1 MYFFRFRRFSYPM
14 WMACCMV
21 GNCDSAIAKSGS
33 KTCLTLCYRLN
44 WSTAPAAFSSL
55 LLPLRKAERNIQR
68 QLGGGSTDVDVVGF
82 STTGLT
88 SEKPEPS
95 IGHTCVPEI
104 TGQVICGLFSKLD
117 FHRLSILFDRTVLWN
132 SLWKSLVWY
141 LCERSELRMLLKGKI
156 PKISFLTPFS

>member
-1 MYFFRFRRFSYPM
+1 M

-95 IGHTCVPEI
+95 IGHTCVPVI
-104 TGQVICGLFSKLD
+104 TGSSHMWTLFKT
-117 FHRLSILFDRTVLWN
+117 RLSSTIYLILFDRTVLWN
-132 SLWKSLVWY
+132 SLWKAS
-141 LCERSELRMLLKGKI
+141 
-156 PKISFLTPFS
+156 LTPLRVRRATNTSQRKDTED